1 MKKIIFVL
9 ITLSLQGCLTIGQ
22 IERNCDKFAKLCAP
36 VTVTEYRDTTF
47 YVKDTLYYKLP
58 NDTVTIRD
66 TVMIVNNLCQMP
78 VVYKKFGIIN
88 VSAGVNNSLLKVN
101 AWLTD
106 STILI
111 SHIDTVFIPNATA
124 VTTNTITTPQKYVPG
139 FYQFT
144 FYGFIVVCVVLV
156 MYILWTLFFN
166 KLSKFFKI
174 WKS

>member
-1 MKKIIFVL
+1 MKKVIFVL
-9 ITLSLQGCLTIGQ
+9 ISLSLQGCLTIGQ

-47 YVKDTLYYKLP
+47 YVRDTLYWQLP
-58 NDTVTIRD
+58 RDTVTIRD

-78 VVYKKFGIIN
+78 TIYKKFGVIN
-88 VSAGVNNSLLKVN
+88 VSAGVTNSWLKVN

-111 SHIDTVFIPNATA
+111 DHIDTVFIADATA
-124 VTTNTITTPQKYVPG
+124 VTTNTITTPQKYIPG

-144 FYGFIVVCVVLV
+144 FYGFIVVSIIIVL
-156 MYILWTLFFN
+156 YIMWTLFFN